1 RRWHRRADPGAQ
13 HPFRPCRARPDSRA
27 RSGGS
32 PHVVPL
38 PRKLYLPACH
48 PLGNTVR
55 QITYPTLNLSGK
67 ASGLRSRG
75 RCSGR
80 RRTQPEYIHMV
91 IDFNPGTNGASR
103 SSQSSAT
110 AGKREVTADR
120 PAGTQNTGQ
129 PATGDAE
136 VRLSNQAQQ
145 LQAIEERLRE
155 LPEVDTARVERIK

>member
-1 RRWHRRADPGAQ
+1 
-13 HPFRPCRARPDSRA
+13 
-27 RSGGS
+27 
-32 PHVVPL
+32 
-38 PRKLYLPACH
+38 
-48 PLGNTVR
+48 
-55 QITYPTLNLSGK
+55 
-67 ASGLRSRG
+67 
-75 RCSGR
+75 
-80 RRTQPEYIHMV
+80 MV

-129 PATGDAE
+129 SATGDAE

-155 LPEVDTARVERIK
+155 LPEVDTARVERIKQAIADGSYQRSEERRVGKECRCWWSPHSYGKAGSGVSGFRGWRGSRRGPGRC

>member
-1 RRWHRRADPGAQ
+1 
-13 HPFRPCRARPDSRA
+13 
-27 RSGGS
+27 
-32 PHVVPL
+32 
-38 PRKLYLPACH
+38 
-48 PLGNTVR
+48 
-55 QITYPTLNLSGK
+55 
-67 ASGLRSRG
+67 
-75 RCSGR
+75 
-80 RRTQPEYIHMV
+80 MV

-129 PATGDAE
+129 PATGGAE

-155 LPEVDTARVERIK
+155 LPEVDTARVERIKQAIADGSYQPDSRRIADKLIDLES